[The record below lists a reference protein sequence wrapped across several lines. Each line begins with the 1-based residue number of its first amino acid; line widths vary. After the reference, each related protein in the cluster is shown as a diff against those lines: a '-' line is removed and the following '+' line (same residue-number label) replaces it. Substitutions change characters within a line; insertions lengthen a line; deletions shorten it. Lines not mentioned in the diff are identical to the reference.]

1 MSTEAGAR
9 ERRLAEE
16 LIDRLLQDLASVG
29 RSAGR
34 SGHKG
39 NERGNRHRGQPEE
52 RALPATGGGQRPQHW
67 SAPALL
73 FYRGQT

>member
-29 RSAGR
+29 RRARR
-34 SGHKG
+34 SGHEG
-39 NERGNRHRGQPEE
+39 NERGKRHRGESE
-52 RALPATGGGQRPQHW
+52 DPA
-67 SAPALL
+67 ALL